1 MVTTS
6 DRACQFTTL
15 YWDLIGRHAARFVKN
30 PRMARQVRTTILWK
44 RIVAVYIAVQF
55 AEIFGVSMIYSYL
68 PMALEQAGVP
78 IGEIASLTG
87 LSIAGLFV
95 IGAPQVP
102 IWLAIA
108 ELRSRRLVIVRSGLI
123 ALAALIAFALAD
135 QVWQLVGATVALGF
149 WLGNTGVMLATI
161 REVAPERERAR
172 AISFFSAAAPMGF
185 AAGPLLAAWLI
196 GGLGLTLAAPIAVA
210 AALNGILI
218 VANIV
223 AIPDVRPAVP
233 QRGGVLDVAKRG
245 ITEVLRDPIAR
256 AGYLVLMLG
265 IAGERMLRPALPLRI
280 AEVSIGSA
288 VGGMSEPL
296 ATPGVASAVG
306 LLVGLTALAGA
317 VVAPAIAF
325 FTFRRFGIARSAGVG
340 FAAGAVAA
348 LSLAV
353 APTLPLLALA
363 ITVIAAVS
371 ALLQA
376 AVFTWL
382 AERVAPARRT
392 AALSLSL
399 FPLYAG
405 NVAGLAAASIAARV
419 GAPREGDLL
428 ALTSSFTASAL
439 LFAIGVVGAARLGR
453 RRATLRR

>member
-1 MVTTS
+1 VS
-6 DRACQFTTL
+6 RAREGHPA
-15 YWDLIGRHAARFVKN
+15 WR
-30 PRMARQVRTTILWK
+30 

-68 PMALEQAGVP
+68 PLALEGTGVP
-78 IGEIASLTG
+78 IADIASLTG
-87 LSIAGLFV
+87 IAIAGLFV

-123 ALAALIAFALAD
+123 ALAALIAFAVAD
-135 QVWQLVGATVALGF
+135 QAWQLVAATVALGF

-161 REVAPERERAR
+161 REVAPARERSR
-172 AISFFSAAAPMGF
+172 VISLFSAAAPMGF

-210 AALNGILI
+210 ALLNGVLIL
-218 VANIV
+218 ANVV
-223 AIPDVRPAVP
+223 AIPDVRPTVQ
-233 QRGGVLDVAKRG
+233 QRGSVLQVAKRG
-245 ITEVLRDPIAR
+245 IVEVLTDPIAR
-256 AGYLVLMLG
+256 AGYLVLMLA

-280 AEVSIGSA
+280 AEVSIGPDVA
-288 VGGMSEPL
+288 GMAEPL
-296 ATPGVASAVG
+296 ATPGVAGAVG
-306 LLVGLTALAGA
+306 LLIGLTALVGA
-317 VVAPAIAF
+317 VAAPAIAF
-325 FTFRRFGIARSAGVG
+325 YAFRRVGIARSAGAA

-348 LSLAV
+348 AALAV
-353 APTLPLLALA
+353 APTLPLLAA
-363 ITVIAAVS
+363 AVTVIAAVS

-382 AERVAPARRT
+382 AERVAPARRS

-405 NVAGLAAASIAARV
+405 NVAGLAAASAAARA
-419 GAPREGDLL
+419 GSPREGDLL
-428 ALTSSFTASAL
+428 ALTPIFAASAL
-439 LFAIGVVGAARLGR
+439 VLAAGVVSAALLHR
-453 RRATLRR
+453 RRATLRA

>member
-1 MVTTS
+1 MS
-6 DRACQFTTL
+6 R
-15 YWDLIGRHAARFVKN
+15 
-30 PRMARQVRTTILWK
+30 VREGHPAWR

-68 PMALEQAGVP
+68 PLALEGTGVP
-78 IGEIASLTG
+78 IGDIASLTG
-87 LSIAGLFV
+87 IAIAGLFV

-123 ALAALIAFALAD
+123 ALAALIAFAVAD
-135 QVWQLVGATVALGF
+135 QAWQLVAATVALGF

-161 REVAPERERAR
+161 REVAPASERAR
-172 AISFFSAAAPMGF
+172 VISLFSAAAPMGF

-210 AALNGILI
+210 ALLNGVLIL
-218 VANIV
+218 ANV
-223 AIPDVRPAVP
+223 VVIPDVRPTVQ
-233 QRGGVLDVAKRG
+233 QRGSVLQVAKRG
-245 ITEVLRDPIAR
+245 IVEVLTDPIAR
-256 AGYLVLMLG
+256 AGYLVLMLA

-280 AEVSIGSA
+280 AEVSIGPDVA
-288 VGGMSEPL
+288 GMAEPL
-296 ATPGVASAVG
+296 ATPGVAGAVG
-306 LLVGLTALAGA
+306 LLIGLTALAGA
-317 VVAPAIAF
+317 VAAPAIAF
-325 FTFRRFGIARSAGVG
+325 YAFRRIGIARSAGAA

-348 LSLAV
+348 VALAV
-353 APTLPLLALA
+353 APTLPLLAA
-363 ITVIAAVS
+363 AVTVIAAVS

-382 AERVAPARRT
+382 AERVAPARRS

-405 NVAGLAAASIAARV
+405 NVAGLAAASIAART
-419 GAPREGDLL
+419 GSPREGDLL
-428 ALTSSFTASAL
+428 ALTPIFAASAL
-439 LFAIGVVGAARLGR
+439 VLAAGVVSAALLHR
-453 RRATLRR
+453 RRATLRA

>member
-1 MVTTS
+1 MS
-6 DRACQFTTL
+6 RAREGHPA
-15 YWDLIGRHAARFVKN
+15 WR
-30 PRMARQVRTTILWK
+30 

-68 PMALEQAGVP
+68 PLALEGTGVP
-78 IGEIASLTG
+78 IGDIASLTG
-87 LSIAGLFV
+87 IAIAGLFV

-123 ALAALIAFALAD
+123 ALAALIAFAVAD
-135 QVWQLVGATVALGF
+135 QAWQLVAATVALGF

-161 REVAPERERAR
+161 REVAPASERAR
-172 AISFFSAAAPMGF
+172 VISLFSAAAPMGF

-210 AALNGILI
+210 ALLNGVLI
-218 VANIV
+218 VANII
-223 AIPDVRPAVP
+223 AIPDVRPTVQ
-233 QRGGVLDVAKRG
+233 QRGSVLQVAKRG
-245 ITEVLRDPIAR
+245 IVEVLTDPIAR
-256 AGYLVLMLG
+256 AGYLVLMLA

-280 AEVSIGSA
+280 AEVSIGPDVA
-288 VGGMSEPL
+288 GLAEPL
-296 ATPGVASAVG
+296 ATPGVAGAVG
-306 LLVGLTALAGA
+306 LLIGLTALAGA
-317 VVAPAIAF
+317 VAAPAIAF
-325 FTFRRFGIARSAGVG
+325 YAFRRIGIARSAGAA

-348 LSLAV
+348 VALAV
-353 APTLPLLALA
+353 APTLPLLAA
-363 ITVIAAVS
+363 AVTVIAAVS

-382 AERVAPARRT
+382 AERVAPARRS

-405 NVAGLAAASIAARV
+405 NVAGLAAASSAARI
-419 GAPREGDLL
+419 GSPREGDLL
-428 ALTSSFTASAL
+428 ALTPIFAASAL
-439 LFAIGVVGAARLGR
+439 VLAAGVVSAALLHR
-453 RRATLRR
+453 RRATLRA

>member
-1 MVTTS
+1 MS
-6 DRACQFTTL
+6 RAREGHPA
-15 YWDLIGRHAARFVKN
+15 WR
-30 PRMARQVRTTILWK
+30 

-68 PMALEQAGVP
+68 PLALEGTGVP
-78 IGEIASLTG
+78 IGDIASLTG
-87 LSIAGLFV
+87 IAIAGLFV

-123 ALAALIAFALAD
+123 ALAALIAFAVAD
-135 QVWQLVGATVALGF
+135 QSWQLVAATVALGF

-161 REVAPERERAR
+161 REVAPASERAR
-172 AISFFSAAAPMGF
+172 VISLFSAAAPMGF

-210 AALNGILI
+210 ALLNGVLI
-218 VANIV
+218 VANVV
-223 AIPDVRPAVP
+223 AIPDVRPEVP
-233 QRGGVLDVAKRG
+233 QRGSVLHVAKRG
-245 ITEVLRDPIAR
+245 IIEVLTDPIAR
-256 AGYLVLMLG
+256 AGYLVLMLA

-280 AEVSIGSA
+280 AEVSIGPDVA
-288 VGGMSEPL
+288 GMAEPL
-296 ATPGVASAVG
+296 ATPGVAGAVG
-306 LLVGLTALAGA
+306 LLIGLTALAGA
-317 VVAPAIAF
+317 VVAPVIAF
-325 FTFRRFGIARSAGVG
+325 YAFRRVGIARSAGVA

-348 LSLAV
+348 VALAV
-353 APTLPLLALA
+353 APTLPLLAA
-363 ITVIAAVS
+363 AVTVIAAVS

-382 AERVAPARRT
+382 AERVAPARRS

-405 NVAGLAAASIAARV
+405 NVAGLAAASIAART
-419 GAPREGDLL
+419 GSPREGDLL
-428 ALTSSFTASAL
+428 ALTPIFAASAL
-439 LFAIGVVGAARLGR
+439 VLAAGVVSAALLHR
-453 RRATLRR
+453 RRATLRA

>member
-1 MVTTS
+1 MS
-6 DRACQFTTL
+6 RAREGHPA
-15 YWDLIGRHAARFVKN
+15 WR
-30 PRMARQVRTTILWK
+30 

-68 PMALEQAGVP
+68 PLALEGTGVP
-78 IGEIASLTG
+78 IGDIASLTG
-87 LSIAGLFV
+87 IAIAGLFV

-123 ALAALIAFALAD
+123 ALAALVAFAVAD
-135 QVWQLVGATVALGF
+135 QAWQLVAATVALGF

-161 REVAPERERAR
+161 REVAPASERAR
-172 AISFFSAAAPMGF
+172 VISLFSAAAPMGF

-210 AALNGILI
+210 ALLNGVLI
-218 VANIV
+218 VANTI
-223 AIPDVRPAVP
+223 AIPDVRPTVQ
-233 QRGGVLDVAKRG
+233 QRGSVLQVAKRG
-245 ITEVLRDPIAR
+245 IVEVLTDPIAR
-256 AGYLVLMLG
+256 AGYLVLMLA

-280 AEVSIGSA
+280 AEVSIGPDVA
-288 VGGMSEPL
+288 GMAEPL
-296 ATPGVASAVG
+296 ATPGVAGAVG
-306 LLVGLTALAGA
+306 LLIGLTALVGA
-317 VVAPAIAF
+317 VAAPAIAF
-325 FTFRRFGIARSAGVG
+325 YAFRRVGIARSAGAA

-348 LSLAV
+348 AALAV
-353 APTLPLLALA
+353 APTLPLLAA
-363 ITVIAAVS
+363 AVTVIAAVS

-382 AERVAPARRT
+382 AERVAPARRS

-405 NVAGLAAASIAARV
+405 NVAGLAAASAAARA
-419 GAPREGDLL
+419 GSPREGDLL
-428 ALTSSFTASAL
+428 ALTPIFTASAL
-439 LFAIGVVGAARLGR
+439 LLAAGVVSAALLHR
-453 RRATLRR
+453 RRATLRA

>member
-1 MVTTS
+1 VGHP
-6 DRACQFTTL
+6 AWQ
-15 YWDLIGRHAARFVKN
+15 
-30 PRMARQVRTTILWK
+30 

-68 PMALEQAGVP
+68 PLALEGTGVP
-78 IGEIASLTG
+78 IGDIASLTG
-87 LSIAGLFV
+87 IAIAGLFV

-123 ALAALIAFALAD
+123 ALAALIAFAVAD
-135 QVWQLVGATVALGF
+135 QAWQLVAATVALGF

-161 REVAPERERAR
+161 REVAPASERAR
-172 AISFFSAAAPMGF
+172 VISLFSAAAPMGF

-210 AALNGILI
+210 ALLNGVLI
-218 VANIV
+218 MANVV
-223 AIPDVRPAVP
+223 AIPDVRPEVP
-233 QRGGVLDVAKRG
+233 QRGSVLHVAKRG
-245 ITEVLRDPIAR
+245 IIEVLTDPIAR
-256 AGYLVLMLG
+256 AGYLVLMLA

-280 AEVSIGSA
+280 AEVSIGPDVA
-288 VGGMSEPL
+288 GMAEPL
-296 ATPGVASAVG
+296 ATPGVAGAVG
-306 LLVGLTALAGA
+306 LLIGLTALAGA
-317 VVAPAIAF
+317 VVAPVIAF
-325 FTFRRFGIARSAGVG
+325 YAFRRVGIARSAGAA

-348 LSLAV
+348 VALAV
-353 APTLPLLALA
+353 APTLPLLAA
-363 ITVIAAVS
+363 AVTVIAAVS

-382 AERVAPARRT
+382 AERVAPARRS

-405 NVAGLAAASIAARV
+405 NVAGLAAASIAART
-419 GAPREGDLL
+419 GSPREGDLL
-428 ALTSSFTASAL
+428 ALTPIFAASAL
-439 LFAIGVVGAARLGR
+439 VLAAGVVSAALLHR
-453 RRATLRR
+453 RRATLRA

>member
-1 MVTTS
+1 VS
-6 DRACQFTTL
+6 RAREGHPA
-15 YWDLIGRHAARFVKN
+15 WR
-30 PRMARQVRTTILWK
+30 

-68 PMALEQAGVP
+68 PLALEGTGVP
-78 IGEIASLTG
+78 IGDIASLTG
-87 LSIAGLFV
+87 IAIAGLFV

-123 ALAALIAFALAD
+123 ALAALIAFAVAD
-135 QVWQLVGATVALGF
+135 QAWQLVAATVALGF

-161 REVAPERERAR
+161 REVAPASERAR
-172 AISFFSAAAPMGF
+172 VISLFSAAAPMGF

-210 AALNGILI
+210 ALLNGVLIL
-218 VANIV
+218 ANVV
-223 AIPDVRPAVP
+223 AIPDVRPTVQ
-233 QRGGVLDVAKRG
+233 QRGSVLQVAKRG
-245 ITEVLRDPIAR
+245 IVEVLTDPIAR
-256 AGYLVLMLG
+256 AGYLVLMLA

-280 AEVSIGSA
+280 AEVSIGPDVA
-288 VGGMSEPL
+288 GMAEPL
-296 ATPGVASAVG
+296 ATPGVAGAVG
-306 LLVGLTALAGA
+306 LLIGLTALAGA
-317 VVAPAIAF
+317 VAAPAIAF
-325 FTFRRFGIARSAGVG
+325 YAFRRVGIARSAGAA

-348 LSLAV
+348 AALAV
-353 APTLPLLALA
+353 APTLPLLAVA
-363 ITVIAAVS
+363 VTVIAAIS

-382 AERVAPARRT
+382 AERIAPARRS

-405 NVAGLAAASIAARV
+405 NVAGLAAASAAARA
-419 GAPREGDLL
+419 GSPREGDLL
-428 ALTSSFTASAL
+428 ALTPIFAASAL
-439 LFAIGVVGAARLGR
+439 VLAVGVVSAALLHR
-453 RRATLRR
+453 RRATLRA

>member
-1 MVTTS
+1 
-6 DRACQFTTL
+6 
-15 YWDLIGRHAARFVKN
+15 
-30 PRMARQVRTTILWK
+30 
-44 RIVAVYIAVQF
+44 
-55 AEIFGVSMIYSYL
+55 
-68 PMALEQAGVP
+68 
-78 IGEIASLTG
+78 
-87 LSIAGLFV
+87 V

-135 QVWQLVGATVALGF
+135 QAWQLVGATVALGF

-172 AISFFSAAAPMGF
+172 VISLFSAAAPMGF

-196 GGLGLTLAAPIAVA
+196 GGLGLTLTAPIAVA
-210 AALNGILI
+210 ALLNGLLI

-223 AIPDVRPAVP
+223 VIPDVRPAAQ
-233 QRGGVLDVAKRG
+233 QRGSVLQVARRG
-245 ITEVLRDPIAR
+245 ITDVLRDPVAR

-288 VGGMSEPL
+288 IAGIAEPL
-296 ATPGVASAVG
+296 SAPGVAGAVG
-306 LLVGLTALAGA
+306 LLTGLSALAGA
-317 VVAPAIAF
+317 IAAPLIA
-325 FTFRRFGIARSAGVG
+325 TFAFPRIGVPRSTALAFCVG
-340 FAAGAVAA
+340 AAAA
-348 LSLAV
+348 ASLAV
-353 APTLPLLALA
+353 APTLPLLVLS
-363 ITVIAAVS
+363 ITGIAAVS

-382 AERVAPARRT
+382 AERVTPSRRT

-405 NVAGLAAASIAARV
+405 NVAGLGLASVAALL
-419 GAPREGDLL
+419 GTPRDGDLL
-428 ALTSSFTASAL
+428 GLTPIFAVAAAL
-439 LFAIGVVGAARLGR
+439 LLAGVFGSRRLSR
-453 RRATLRR
+453 

>member
-1 MVTTS
+1 MS
-6 DRACQFTTL
+6 R
-15 YWDLIGRHAARFVKN
+15 
-30 PRMARQVRTTILWK
+30 VREGHPAWR

-68 PMALEQAGVP
+68 PLALEGTGVP
-78 IGEIASLTG
+78 IGDIASLTG
-87 LSIAGLFV
+87 IAIAGLFV

-123 ALAALIAFALAD
+123 ALAALVAFAVAD
-135 QVWQLVGATVALGF
+135 QAWQLVAATVALGF

-161 REVAPERERAR
+161 REVAPASERAR
-172 AISFFSAAAPMGF
+172 VISLFSAAAPMGF

-210 AALNGILI
+210 ALLNGVLI
-218 VANIV
+218 VANII
-223 AIPDVRPAVP
+223 AIPDVRPTVQ
-233 QRGGVLDVAKRG
+233 QRGSVLQVAKRG
-245 ITEVLRDPIAR
+245 IVEVLTDPIAR
-256 AGYLVLMLG
+256 AGYLVLMLA

-280 AEVSIGSA
+280 AEVSIGPDVA
-288 VGGMSEPL
+288 GMAEPL
-296 ATPGVASAVG
+296 ATPGVAGAVG
-306 LLVGLTALAGA
+306 LLIGLTALVGA
-317 VVAPAIAF
+317 VAAPAIALYA
-325 FTFRRFGIARSAGVG
+325 FRRVGIARSAGAA

-348 LSLAV
+348 AALAV
-353 APTLPLLALA
+353 APTLPLLAA
-363 ITVIAAVS
+363 AVTVIAAVS

-382 AERVAPARRT
+382 AERVAPARRS

-405 NVAGLAAASIAARV
+405 NVAGLAAASAAARA
-419 GAPREGDLL
+419 GSPREGDLL
-428 ALTSSFTASAL
+428 ALTPIFTASAL
-439 LFAIGVVGAARLGR
+439 LLAAGVVSAALLHR
-453 RRATLRR
+453 RRATLRA

>member
-1 MVTTS
+1 MS
-6 DRACQFTTL
+6 RAREGHPA
-15 YWDLIGRHAARFVKN
+15 WR
-30 PRMARQVRTTILWK
+30 

-68 PMALEQAGVP
+68 PLALEGTGVP
-78 IGEIASLTG
+78 IGDIASLTG
-87 LSIAGLFV
+87 IAIAGLFV

-123 ALAALIAFALAD
+123 ALAALIAFAVAD
-135 QVWQLVGATVALGF
+135 QAWQLVAATVALGF

-161 REVAPERERAR
+161 REVAPASERAR
-172 AISFFSAAAPMGF
+172 VISLFSAAAPMGF

-210 AALNGILI
+210 ALLNGVLIL
-218 VANIV
+218 ANV
-223 AIPDVRPAVP
+223 VVIPDVRPTVQ
-233 QRGGVLDVAKRG
+233 QRGSVLQVAKRG
-245 ITEVLRDPIAR
+245 IVEVLTDPIAR
-256 AGYLVLMLG
+256 AGYLVLMLA

-280 AEVSIGSA
+280 AEVSIGPDVA
-288 VGGMSEPL
+288 GLAEPL
-296 ATPGVASAVG
+296 ATPGVAGAVG
-306 LLVGLTALAGA
+306 LLIGLTALAGA
-317 VVAPAIAF
+317 VAAPAIAF
-325 FTFRRFGIARSAGVG
+325 YAFRRIGIARSAGAA

-348 LSLAV
+348 VALAV
-353 APTLPLLALA
+353 APTLPLLAA
-363 ITVIAAVS
+363 SVTVIAAVS

-382 AERVAPARRT
+382 AERVAPARRS

-405 NVAGLAAASIAARV
+405 NVAGLAAASAAARA
-419 GAPREGDLL
+419 GSPREGDLL
-428 ALTSSFTASAL
+428 ALTPIFAASAL
-439 LFAIGVVGAARLGR
+439 VLAAGVVSAALLHR
-453 RRATLRR
+453 RRATLRA

>member
-1 MVTTS
+1 VS
-6 DRACQFTTL
+6 RAREGHPA
-15 YWDLIGRHAARFVKN
+15 WR
-30 PRMARQVRTTILWK
+30 

-68 PMALEQAGVP
+68 PLALEGTGVP
-78 IGEIASLTG
+78 IGDIASLTG
-87 LSIAGLFV
+87 IAIAGLFV

-123 ALAALIAFALAD
+123 ALAALIAFAVAD
-135 QVWQLVGATVALGF
+135 QAWQLVAATVALGF

-161 REVAPERERAR
+161 REVAPASERAR
-172 AISFFSAAAPMGF
+172 VISLFSAAAPMGF

-210 AALNGILI
+210 ALLNGVLIL
-218 VANIV
+218 ANVV
-223 AIPDVRPAVP
+223 AIPDVRPTVQ
-233 QRGGVLDVAKRG
+233 QRGSVLQVAKRG
-245 ITEVLRDPIAR
+245 IVEVLTDPIAR
-256 AGYLVLMLG
+256 AGYLVLMLA

-280 AEVSIGSA
+280 AEVSIGPDVA
-288 VGGMSEPL
+288 GMAEPL
-296 ATPGVASAVG
+296 ATPGVAGAVG
-306 LLVGLTALAGA
+306 LLIGLTALVGA
-317 VVAPAIAF
+317 VASPVIAF
-325 FTFRRFGIARSAGVG
+325 YAFRRVGIARSAGAA

-348 LSLAV
+348 ASLAV
-353 APTLPLLALA
+353 APTLPLLAA
-363 ITVIAAVS
+363 AVTVIAAVS

-382 AERVAPARRT
+382 AERVAPARRS

-405 NVAGLAAASIAARV
+405 NVAGLAAASAAARA
-419 GAPREGDLL
+419 GSPREGDLL
-428 ALTSSFTASAL
+428 ALTPIFTASAL
-439 LFAIGVVGAARLGR
+439 LLAAGVVSAALLHR
-453 RRATLRR
+453 RRATLRA

>member
-1 MVTTS
+1 MS
-6 DRACQFTTL
+6 RAREGHPA
-15 YWDLIGRHAARFVKN
+15 WR
-30 PRMARQVRTTILWK
+30 

-68 PMALEQAGVP
+68 PLALEGTGVP
-78 IGEIASLTG
+78 IGDIASLTG
-87 LSIAGLFV
+87 IAIAGLFV

-123 ALAALIAFALAD
+123 ALAALIAFAVAD
-135 QVWQLVGATVALGF
+135 QAWQLVAATVALGF

-161 REVAPERERAR
+161 REVAPASERAR
-172 AISFFSAAAPMGF
+172 VISLFSAAAPMGF

-210 AALNGILI
+210 ALLNGILI
-218 VANIV
+218 LANV
-223 AIPDVRPAVP
+223 VVIPDVRPTVQ
-233 QRGGVLDVAKRG
+233 QRGSVLQVAKRG
-245 ITEVLRDPIAR
+245 IVEVLTDPIAR
-256 AGYLVLMLG
+256 AGYLVLMLA

-280 AEVSIGSA
+280 AEVSIGPDVA
-288 VGGMSEPL
+288 GLAEPL
-296 ATPGVASAVG
+296 ATPGVAGAVG
-306 LLVGLTALAGA
+306 LLIGLTALAGA
-317 VVAPAIAF
+317 VAAPAIAF
-325 FTFRRFGIARSAGVG
+325 YAFRRVGIARSAGAA

-348 LSLAV
+348 AALAV
-353 APTLPLLALA
+353 APTLPLLAA
-363 ITVIAAVS
+363 AVTVIAAVS

-382 AERVAPARRT
+382 AERVAPARRS

-405 NVAGLAAASIAARV
+405 NVAGLAAASIAART
-419 GAPREGDLL
+419 GSPREGDLL
-428 ALTSSFTASAL
+428 ALTPIFAASAL
-439 LFAIGVVGAARLGR
+439 VLAAGVVSAALLHR
-453 RRATLRR
+453 RRATLRA

>member
-1 MVTTS
+1 MS
-6 DRACQFTTL
+6 RAREGHPA
-15 YWDLIGRHAARFVKN
+15 WR
-30 PRMARQVRTTILWK
+30 

-68 PMALEQAGVP
+68 PLALEGTGVP
-78 IGEIASLTG
+78 IGDIASLTG
-87 LSIAGLFV
+87 IAIAGLFV

-123 ALAALIAFALAD
+123 ALAALIAFAVAD
-135 QVWQLVGATVALGF
+135 QAWQLVAATVALGF

-161 REVAPERERAR
+161 REVAPARERAR
-172 AISFFSAAAPMGF
+172 VISLFSAAAPMGF

-210 AALNGILI
+210 ALLNGVLI
-218 VANIV
+218 VANVV
-223 AIPDVRPAVP
+223 AIPDVRPEVP
-233 QRGGVLDVAKRG
+233 QRGSVLQVAKRG
-245 ITEVLRDPIAR
+245 IVEVLTDPIAR
-256 AGYLVLMLG
+256 AGYLVLMLA

-280 AEVSIGSA
+280 AEVSIGPDVA
-288 VGGMSEPL
+288 GMAEPL
-296 ATPGVASAVG
+296 ATPGVAGAVG
-306 LLVGLTALAGA
+306 LLIGLTALVGA
-317 VVAPAIAF
+317 VAAPAIAF
-325 FTFRRFGIARSAGVG
+325 YAFRRVGIARSAGAA

-348 LSLAV
+348 AALAV
-353 APTLPLLALA
+353 APTLPLLAA
-363 ITVIAAVS
+363 AVTVIAAVS

-382 AERVAPARRT
+382 AERVAPARRS

-405 NVAGLAAASIAARV
+405 NVAGLAAASAAARA
-419 GAPREGDLL
+419 GSPREGDLL
-428 ALTSSFTASAL
+428 ALTPIFAASAL
-439 LFAIGVVGAARLGR
+439 VLAAGVVSAALLHR
-453 RRATLRR
+453 RRATLRA

>member
-1 MVTTS
+1 VS
-6 DRACQFTTL
+6 RAREGHPA
-15 YWDLIGRHAARFVKN
+15 WR
-30 PRMARQVRTTILWK
+30 

-68 PMALEQAGVP
+68 PLALEGTGVP
-78 IGEIASLTG
+78 IGDIASLTG
-87 LSIAGLFV
+87 IAIAGLFV

-123 ALAALIAFALAD
+123 ALAALIAFAVAD
-135 QVWQLVGATVALGF
+135 QAWQLVAATVALGF

-161 REVAPERERAR
+161 REVAPASERAR
-172 AISFFSAAAPMGF
+172 VISLFSAAAPMGF

-210 AALNGILI
+210 ALLNGVLIL
-218 VANIV
+218 ANVV
-223 AIPDVRPAVP
+223 AIPDVRPTVQ
-233 QRGGVLDVAKRG
+233 QRGSVLQVAKRG
-245 ITEVLRDPIAR
+245 IVEVLTDPIAR
-256 AGYLVLMLG
+256 AGYLVLMLA

-280 AEVSIGSA
+280 AEVSIGPDVA
-288 VGGMSEPL
+288 GLAEPL
-296 ATPGVASAVG
+296 ATPGVAGAVG
-306 LLVGLTALAGA
+306 LLIGLTALAGA
-317 VVAPAIAF
+317 VAAPAIAF
-325 FTFRRFGIARSAGVG
+325 YAFRRVGIARSAGAA

-348 LSLAV
+348 AALAV
-353 APTLPLLALA
+353 APTLPLLAA
-363 ITVIAAVS
+363 AVTVIAAVS

-382 AERVAPARRT
+382 AERVAPARRS

-405 NVAGLAAASIAARV
+405 NVAGLAAASAAARA
-419 GAPREGDLL
+419 GSPREGDLL
-428 ALTSSFTASAL
+428 ALTPIFAASAL
-439 LFAIGVVGAARLGR
+439 VLAVGVVSAALLHR
-453 RRATLRR
+453 RRATLRA

>member
-1 MVTTS
+1 MS
-6 DRACQFTTL
+6 RAREGHPA
-15 YWDLIGRHAARFVKN
+15 WR
-30 PRMARQVRTTILWK
+30 

-68 PMALEQAGVP
+68 PLALEGTGVP
-78 IGEIASLTG
+78 IGDIASLTG
-87 LSIAGLFV
+87 IAIAGLFV

-123 ALAALIAFALAD
+123 ALAALIAFAVAD
-135 QVWQLVGATVALGF
+135 QAWQLVAATVALGF

-161 REVAPERERAR
+161 REVAPARERPR
-172 AISFFSAAAPMGF
+172 VISLFSAAAPMGF

-210 AALNGILI
+210 ALLNGVLI
-218 VANIV
+218 VANVV
-223 AIPDVRPAVP
+223 AIPDVRPEVP
-233 QRGGVLDVAKRG
+233 QRGSVLQVAKRG
-245 ITEVLRDPIAR
+245 IVEVFTDPIAR
-256 AGYLVLMLG
+256 AGYLVLMLA

-280 AEVSIGSA
+280 AEVSIGPDVA
-288 VGGMSEPL
+288 GMAEPL
-296 ATPGVASAVG
+296 ATPGVAGAVG
-306 LLVGLTALAGA
+306 LLIGLTALAGA
-317 VVAPAIAF
+317 VAAPAIAF
-325 FTFRRFGIARSAGVG
+325 YAFRRVGIARSAGAA

-348 LSLAV
+348 VALAV
-353 APTLPLLALA
+353 APTLPLLAVA
-363 ITVIAAVS
+363 VTVIAAIS

-382 AERVAPARRT
+382 AERVAPARRS

-405 NVAGLAAASIAARV
+405 NVAGLAAASAAARA
-419 GAPREGDLL
+419 GSPREGDLL
-428 ALTSSFTASAL
+428 ALTPIFAASAL
-439 LFAIGVVGAARLGR
+439 VLAVGVVSAALLHR
-453 RRATLRR
+453 RRATLRA

>member
-1 MVTTS
+1 MS
-6 DRACQFTTL
+6 R
-15 YWDLIGRHAARFVKN
+15 
-30 PRMARQVRTTILWK
+30 VREGHPAWR

-68 PMALEQAGVP
+68 PLALEGTGVP
-78 IGEIASLTG
+78 IGDIASLTG
-87 LSIAGLFV
+87 IAIAGLFV

-123 ALAALIAFALAD
+123 ALAALVAFAVAD
-135 QVWQLVGATVALGF
+135 QAWQLVAATVALGF

-161 REVAPERERAR
+161 REVAPASERAR
-172 AISFFSAAAPMGF
+172 VISLFSAAAPMGF

-210 AALNGILI
+210 ALLNGVLI
-218 VANIV
+218 VANII
-223 AIPDVRPAVP
+223 AIPDVRPTVQ
-233 QRGGVLDVAKRG
+233 QRGSVLQVAKRG
-245 ITEVLRDPIAR
+245 IVEVLTDPIAR
-256 AGYLVLMLG
+256 AGYLVLMLA

-280 AEVSIGSA
+280 AEVSIGPDVA
-288 VGGMSEPL
+288 GLAEPL
-296 ATPGVASAVG
+296 ATPGVAGAVG
-306 LLVGLTALAGA
+306 LLIGLTALAGA
-317 VVAPAIAF
+317 VAAPAIAF
-325 FTFRRFGIARSAGVG
+325 YAFRRIGIARSAGAA

-348 LSLAV
+348 VALAV
-353 APTLPLLALA
+353 APTLPLLAA
-363 ITVIAAVS
+363 AVTVIAAVS

-382 AERVAPARRT
+382 AERVAPARRS

-405 NVAGLAAASIAARV
+405 NVAGLAAASAAARA
-419 GAPREGDLL
+419 GSPREGDLL
-428 ALTSSFTASAL
+428 ALTPIFTASAL
-439 LFAIGVVGAARLGR
+439 LLAAGVVSAALLHR
-453 RRATLRR
+453 RRATLRA

>member
-1 MVTTS
+1 MS
-6 DRACQFTTL
+6 RAREGHPA
-15 YWDLIGRHAARFVKN
+15 WR
-30 PRMARQVRTTILWK
+30 

-68 PMALEQAGVP
+68 PLALEGTGVP
-78 IGEIASLTG
+78 ISDIASLTG
-87 LSIAGLFV
+87 IAIAGLFV

-123 ALAALIAFALAD
+123 ALAALIAFAVAD
-135 QVWQLVGATVALGF
+135 QAWQLVAATVALGF

-161 REVAPERERAR
+161 REVAPASERAR
-172 AISFFSAAAPMGF
+172 VISLFSAAAPMGF

-210 AALNGILI
+210 ALLNGVLI
-218 VANIV
+218 VANVI
-223 AIPDVRPAVP
+223 AIPDVRPTVQ
-233 QRGGVLDVAKRG
+233 QRGSVLQVAKRG
-245 ITEVLRDPIAR
+245 IVEVLTDPIAR
-256 AGYLVLMLG
+256 AGYLVLMLA

-280 AEVSIGSA
+280 AEVSIGPDVA
-288 VGGMSEPL
+288 GLAEPL
-296 ATPGVASAVG
+296 ATPGVAGAVG
-306 LLVGLTALAGA
+306 LLIGLTALAGA
-317 VVAPAIAF
+317 VAAPAIAF
-325 FTFRRFGIARSAGVG
+325 YAFRRIGIARSAGAA

-348 LSLAV
+348 VALAV
-353 APTLPLLALA
+353 APTLPLLAA
-363 ITVIAAVS
+363 AVTVIAAVS

-382 AERVAPARRT
+382 AERVAPARRS

-405 NVAGLAAASIAARV
+405 NVAGLAAASIAART
-419 GAPREGDLL
+419 GSPREGDLL
-428 ALTSSFTASAL
+428 ALTPIFAASAL
-439 LFAIGVVGAARLGR
+439 VLAAGVVSAALLHR
-453 RRATLRR
+453 RRATLRA

>member
-1 MVTTS
+1 MS
-6 DRACQFTTL
+6 R
-15 YWDLIGRHAARFVKN
+15 
-30 PRMARQVRTTILWK
+30 VREGHPAWR

-68 PMALEQAGVP
+68 PLALEGTGVP
-78 IGEIASLTG
+78 IGDIASLTG
-87 LSIAGLFV
+87 IAIAGLFV

-123 ALAALIAFALAD
+123 ALAALIAFAVAD
-135 QVWQLVGATVALGF
+135 QAWQLVAATVALGF

-161 REVAPERERAR
+161 REVAPASERAR
-172 AISFFSAAAPMGF
+172 VISLFSAAAPMGF

-210 AALNGILI
+210 ALLNGVLI
-218 VANIV
+218 VANIIV
-223 AIPDVRPAVP
+223 IPDVRPTVQ
-233 QRGGVLDVAKRG
+233 QRGSVLQVAKRG
-245 ITEVLRDPIAR
+245 IVEVLTDPIAR
-256 AGYLVLMLG
+256 AGYLVLMLA

-280 AEVSIGSA
+280 AEVSIGPDVA
-288 VGGMSEPL
+288 GLAEPL
-296 ATPGVASAVG
+296 ATPGVAGAVG
-306 LLVGLTALAGA
+306 LLIGLTALAGA
-317 VVAPAIAF
+317 VAAPAIAF
-325 FTFRRFGIARSAGVG
+325 YAFRRIGIARSAGAA

-348 LSLAV
+348 VALAV
-353 APTLPLLALA
+353 APTLPLLAA
-363 ITVIAAVS
+363 AVTVIAAVS

-382 AERVAPARRT
+382 AERVAPARRS

-405 NVAGLAAASIAARV
+405 NVAGLAAASSAARI
-419 GAPREGDLL
+419 GSPREGDLL
-428 ALTSSFTASAL
+428 ALTPIFAASAL
-439 LFAIGVVGAARLGR
+439 VLAAGVVSAALLHR
-453 RRATLRR
+453 RRATLRA

>member
-1 MVTTS
+1 VS
-6 DRACQFTTL
+6 RAREGHPA
-15 YWDLIGRHAARFVKN
+15 WR
-30 PRMARQVRTTILWK
+30 

-68 PMALEQAGVP
+68 PLALEGTGVP
-78 IGEIASLTG
+78 IGDIASLTG
-87 LSIAGLFV
+87 IAIAGLFV

-123 ALAALIAFALAD
+123 ALAALIAFAVAD
-135 QVWQLVGATVALGF
+135 QAWQLVAATVALGF

-161 REVAPERERAR
+161 REVAPASERAR
-172 AISFFSAAAPMGF
+172 VISLFSAAAPMGF

-210 AALNGILI
+210 ALLNGVLIL
-218 VANIV
+218 ANV
-223 AIPDVRPAVP
+223 VVIPDVRPTVQ
-233 QRGGVLDVAKRG
+233 QRGSVLQVAKRG
-245 ITEVLRDPIAR
+245 IVEVLTDPIAR
-256 AGYLVLMLG
+256 AGYLVLMLA

-280 AEVSIGSA
+280 AEVSIGPDVA
-288 VGGMSEPL
+288 GLAEPL
-296 ATPGVASAVG
+296 ATPGVAGAVG
-306 LLVGLTALAGA
+306 LLIGLTALAGA
-317 VVAPAIAF
+317 VAAPAIAF
-325 FTFRRFGIARSAGVG
+325 YAFRRIGIARSAGAA

-348 LSLAV
+348 AALAV
-353 APTLPLLALA
+353 APTLPLLAA
-363 ITVIAAVS
+363 AVTVIAAVS

-382 AERVAPARRT
+382 AERVAPARRS

-405 NVAGLAAASIAARV
+405 NVAGLAAASSAARI
-419 GAPREGDLL
+419 GSPREGDLL
-428 ALTSSFTASAL
+428 ALTPIFAASAL
-439 LFAIGVVGAARLGR
+439 VLAAGVVSAALLHR
-453 RRATLRR
+453 RRATLRA

>member
-1 MVTTS
+1 MGHP
-6 DRACQFTTL
+6 AWQ
-15 YWDLIGRHAARFVKN
+15 
-30 PRMARQVRTTILWK
+30 

-68 PMALEQAGVP
+68 PLALEGTGVP
-78 IGEIASLTG
+78 IGDIASLTG
-87 LSIAGLFV
+87 IAIAGLFV

-123 ALAALIAFALAD
+123 ALAALIAFAVAD
-135 QVWQLVGATVALGF
+135 QAWQLVAATVVLGF

-161 REVAPERERAR
+161 REVAPASERAR
-172 AISFFSAAAPMGF
+172 VISLFSAAAPMGF

-210 AALNGILI
+210 ALLNGVLI
-218 VANIV
+218 VANVV
-223 AIPDVRPAVP
+223 AIPDVRPEVP
-233 QRGGVLDVAKRG
+233 QRGSVLHVAKRG
-245 ITEVLRDPIAR
+245 IIEVLTDPIAR
-256 AGYLVLMLG
+256 AGYLVLMLA

-280 AEVSIGSA
+280 AEVSIGPDVA
-288 VGGMSEPL
+288 GMAEPL
-296 ATPGVASAVG
+296 ATPGVAGAVG
-306 LLVGLTALAGA
+306 LLIGLTALAGA
-317 VVAPAIAF
+317 VVAPVIAF
-325 FTFRRFGIARSAGVG
+325 YAFRRVGIARSAGAA

-348 LSLAV
+348 VALAV
-353 APTLPLLALA
+353 APTLPLLAA
-363 ITVIAAVS
+363 AVTVIAAVS

-382 AERVAPARRT
+382 AERVAPARRS

-405 NVAGLAAASIAARV
+405 NVAGLAAASIAART
-419 GAPREGDLL
+419 GSPREGDLL
-428 ALTSSFTASAL
+428 ALTPIFAASAL
-439 LFAIGVVGAARLGR
+439 VLAAGVVSAALLHR
-453 RRATLRR
+453 RRATLRA

>member
-1 MVTTS
+1 MS
-6 DRACQFTTL
+6 RAREGHPA
-15 YWDLIGRHAARFVKN
+15 WR
-30 PRMARQVRTTILWK
+30 

-68 PMALEQAGVP
+68 PLALEGTGVP
-78 IGEIASLTG
+78 IGDIASLTG
-87 LSIAGLFV
+87 IAIAGLFV

-123 ALAALIAFALAD
+123 ALAALIAFAVAD
-135 QVWQLVGATVALGF
+135 QAWQLVAATVALGF

-161 REVAPERERAR
+161 REVAPASERAR
-172 AISFFSAAAPMGF
+172 VISLFSAAAPMGF

-210 AALNGILI
+210 ALLNGVLIL
-218 VANIV
+218 ANV
-223 AIPDVRPAVP
+223 VVIPDVRPTVQ
-233 QRGGVLDVAKRG
+233 QRGSVLQVAKRG
-245 ITEVLRDPIAR
+245 IVEVLTDPIAR
-256 AGYLVLMLG
+256 AGYLVLMLA

-280 AEVSIGSA
+280 AEVSIGPDVA
-288 VGGMSEPL
+288 GLAEPL
-296 ATPGVASAVG
+296 ATPGVAGAVG
-306 LLVGLTALAGA
+306 LLIGLTALAGA
-317 VVAPAIAF
+317 VAAPAIAF
-325 FTFRRFGIARSAGVG
+325 YAFRRIGIARSAGAA

-348 LSLAV
+348 AALAV
-353 APTLPLLALA
+353 APTLPLLAA
-363 ITVIAAVS
+363 AVTVIAAVS

-382 AERVAPARRT
+382 AERVAPARRS

-405 NVAGLAAASIAARV
+405 NVAGLAAASSAARI
-419 GAPREGDLL
+419 GSPREGDLL
-428 ALTSSFTASAL
+428 ALTPIFAASAL
-439 LFAIGVVGAARLGR
+439 VLAAGVVSAALLHR
-453 RRATLRR
+453 RRATLRA

>member
-1 MVTTS
+1 LS
-6 DRACQFTTL
+6 RERLGHPA
-15 YWDLIGRHAARFVKN
+15 WR
-30 PRMARQVRTTILWK
+30 

-68 PMALEQAGVP
+68 PMALERAGVP

-135 QVWQLVGATVALGF
+135 QAWQLVGATVALGF

-172 AISFFSAAAPMGF
+172 VISLFSAAAPMGF

-210 AALNGILI
+210 ALLNGLLI

-223 AIPDVRPAVP
+223 AIPDVRPTAP
-233 QRGGVLDVAKRG
+233 QRGSVLQVARRG
-245 ITEVLRDPIAR
+245 ITDVLRDPVAR

-280 AEVSIGSA
+280 AEVSIGPA
-288 VGGMSEPL
+288 VGGMPEPL
-296 ATPGVASAVG
+296 AAPGVAGAVG
-306 LLVGLTALAGA
+306 LLIGFSALIGALIAPLFAALAFA
-317 VVAPAIAF
+317 V
-325 FTFRRFGIARSAGVG
+325 
-340 FAAGAVAA
+340 GAVAA
-348 LSLAV
+348 ASLAV
-353 APTLPLLALA
+353 APTLPLLAVS
-363 ITVIAAVS
+363 ITAIAAVS

-382 AERVAPARRT
+382 AERVTPLRRS

-405 NVAGLAAASIAARV
+405 NVAGLAAASFAALA
-419 GAPREGDLL
+419 GAPREGHLL
-428 ALTSSFTASAL
+428 ALTPIFASAAL
-439 LFAIGVVGAARLGR
+439 MLAVGVGAATLLDR

>member
-1 MVTTS
+1 MS
-6 DRACQFTTL
+6 RAREGHPA
-15 YWDLIGRHAARFVKN
+15 WR
-30 PRMARQVRTTILWK
+30 

-68 PMALEQAGVP
+68 PLALEGTGVP
-78 IGEIASLTG
+78 IADIASLTG
-87 LSIAGLFV
+87 IAIAGLFV

-123 ALAALIAFALAD
+123 ALAALIAFAVAD
-135 QVWQLVGATVALGF
+135 QAWQLVAATVALGF

-161 REVAPERERAR
+161 REVAPARERSR
-172 AISFFSAAAPMGF
+172 VISLFSAAAPMGF

-210 AALNGILI
+210 ALLNGVLI
-218 VANIV
+218 VANVV
-223 AIPDVRPAVP
+223 AIPDVRPEVP
-233 QRGGVLDVAKRG
+233 QRGTVLQVARRG
-245 ITEVLRDPIAR
+245 IVEVLTDPIAR
-256 AGYLVLMLG
+256 AGYLVLMLA

-280 AEVSIGSA
+280 AEVSIGPDVA
-288 VGGMSEPL
+288 GMAEPL
-296 ATPGVASAVG
+296 ATPGVAGAVG
-306 LLVGLTALAGA
+306 LLIGLTALVGA
-317 VVAPAIAF
+317 VAAPAIAF
-325 FTFRRFGIARSAGVG
+325 YAFRRVGIARSAGAA

-348 LSLAV
+348 AALAV
-353 APTLPLLALA
+353 APTLPLLAA
-363 ITVIAAVS
+363 AVTVIAAVS

-382 AERVAPARRT
+382 AERVAPARRS

-405 NVAGLAAASIAARV
+405 NVAGLAAASAAARA
-419 GAPREGDLL
+419 GSPREGDLL
-428 ALTSSFTASAL
+428 ALTPIFAASAL
-439 LFAIGVVGAARLGR
+439 VLAAGVVSAALLHR
-453 RRATLRR
+453 RRATLRA

>member
-1 MVTTS
+1 VGHP
-6 DRACQFTTL
+6 AWQ
-15 YWDLIGRHAARFVKN
+15 
-30 PRMARQVRTTILWK
+30 

-68 PMALEQAGVP
+68 PLALEGTGVP
-78 IGEIASLTG
+78 IGDIASLTG
-87 LSIAGLFV
+87 IAIAGLFV

-123 ALAALIAFALAD
+123 ALAALIAFAVAD
-135 QVWQLVGATVALGF
+135 QAWQLVAATVVLGF

-161 REVAPERERAR
+161 REVAPASERAR
-172 AISFFSAAAPMGF
+172 VISLFSAAAPMGF

-210 AALNGILI
+210 ALLNGVLI
-218 VANIV
+218 VANVV
-223 AIPDVRPAVP
+223 AIPDVRPEVP
-233 QRGGVLDVAKRG
+233 QRGSVLHVAKRG
-245 ITEVLRDPIAR
+245 IIEVLTDPIAR
-256 AGYLVLMLG
+256 AGYLVLMLA

-280 AEVSIGSA
+280 AEVSIGPDVA
-288 VGGMSEPL
+288 GMAEPL
-296 ATPGVASAVG
+296 ATPGVAGAVG
-306 LLVGLTALAGA
+306 LLIGLTALAGA
-317 VVAPAIAF
+317 VVAPVIAF
-325 FTFRRFGIARSAGVG
+325 YAFRRVGIARSAGAA

-348 LSLAV
+348 VALAV
-353 APTLPLLALA
+353 APTLPLLAA
-363 ITVIAAVS
+363 AVTVIAAVS

-382 AERVAPARRT
+382 AERVAPARRS

-405 NVAGLAAASIAARV
+405 NVAGLAAASIAART
-419 GAPREGDLL
+419 GSPREGDLL
-428 ALTSSFTASAL
+428 ALTPIFAASAL
-439 LFAIGVVGAARLGR
+439 VLAAGVVSAALLHR
-453 RRATLRR
+453 RRATLRA

>member
-1 MVTTS
+1 MS
-6 DRACQFTTL
+6 RAREGHPA
-15 YWDLIGRHAARFVKN
+15 WR
-30 PRMARQVRTTILWK
+30 

-68 PMALEQAGVP
+68 PLALEGTGVP
-78 IGEIASLTG
+78 IGDIASLTG
-87 LSIAGLFV
+87 IAIAGLFV

-123 ALAALIAFALAD
+123 ALVALIAFAVAD
-135 QVWQLVGATVALGF
+135 QAWQLVAATVALGF

-161 REVAPERERAR
+161 REVAPASERAR
-172 AISFFSAAAPMGF
+172 AISLFSAAAPMGF

-210 AALNGILI
+210 ALLNGVLI
-218 VANIV
+218 VANVV
-223 AIPDVRPAVP
+223 AIPDVRPEVP
-233 QRGGVLDVAKRG
+233 QRGSVLQVAKRG
-245 ITEVLRDPIAR
+245 IVEVLTDPIAR
-256 AGYLVLMLG
+256 AGYLVLMLA

-280 AEVSIGSA
+280 AEVSIGPDVA
-288 VGGMSEPL
+288 GMAEPL
-296 ATPGVASAVG
+296 ATPGVAGAVG
-306 LLVGLTALAGA
+306 LLIGLTALVGA
-317 VVAPAIAF
+317 VAAPAIAF
-325 FTFRRFGIARSAGVG
+325 YAFRRVGIARSAGVA

-348 LSLAV
+348 AALAV
-353 APTLPLLALA
+353 APTLPLLSVAV
-363 ITVIAAVS
+363 TVIAAVS

-382 AERVAPARRT
+382 AERVAPARRS

-405 NVAGLAAASIAARV
+405 NVAGLAAASAAARA
-419 GAPREGDLL
+419 GSPREGDLL
-428 ALTSSFTASAL
+428 ALTPIFTVSAL
-439 LFAIGVVGAARLGR
+439 LLAAGVVSAALLHR
-453 RRATLRR
+453 RRATLRA

>member
-1 MVTTS
+1 VS
-6 DRACQFTTL
+6 RAREGHPA
-15 YWDLIGRHAARFVKN
+15 WR
-30 PRMARQVRTTILWK
+30 

-68 PMALEQAGVP
+68 PLALEGTGVP
-78 IGEIASLTG
+78 IGDIASLTG
-87 LSIAGLFV
+87 IAIAGLFV

-123 ALAALIAFALAD
+123 ALAALIAFAVAD
-135 QVWQLVGATVALGF
+135 QAWQLVAATVALGF

-161 REVAPERERAR
+161 REVAPASERAR
-172 AISFFSAAAPMGF
+172 VISLFSAAAPMGF

-210 AALNGILI
+210 ALLNGVLI
-218 VANIV
+218 VANVV
-223 AIPDVRPAVP
+223 AIPDVRPEVP
-233 QRGGVLDVAKRG
+233 QRGSVLQVAKRG
-245 ITEVLRDPIAR
+245 IVEVLTDPIAR
-256 AGYLVLMLG
+256 AGYLVLMLA

-280 AEVSIGSA
+280 AEVSIGPDVA
-288 VGGMSEPL
+288 GMAEPL
-296 ATPGVASAVG
+296 ATPGVAGAVG
-306 LLVGLTALAGA
+306 LLIGLTALVGA
-317 VVAPAIAF
+317 VTAPAIAF
-325 FTFRRFGIARSAGVG
+325 YAFRRIGIARSAGAA

-348 LSLAV
+348 VALAV
-353 APTLPLLALA
+353 APTLPLLAA
-363 ITVIAAVS
+363 AVTVIAAVS

-382 AERVAPARRT
+382 AERVAPARRS

-405 NVAGLAAASIAARV
+405 NVAGLAAASAAARA
-419 GAPREGDLL
+419 GSPREGDLL
-428 ALTSSFTASAL
+428 ALTPIFAASAL
-439 LFAIGVVGAARLGR
+439 VLAVGVVSAALLHR
-453 RRATLRR
+453 RRATLRA

>member
-1 MVTTS
+1 MS
-6 DRACQFTTL
+6 RAREGHPA
-15 YWDLIGRHAARFVKN
+15 WR
-30 PRMARQVRTTILWK
+30 

-68 PMALEQAGVP
+68 PLALEGTGVP
-78 IGEIASLTG
+78 IGDIASLTG
-87 LSIAGLFV
+87 IAIAGLFV

-123 ALAALIAFALAD
+123 ALVALIAFAVAD
-135 QVWQLVGATVALGF
+135 QAWQLVAATVALGF

-161 REVAPERERAR
+161 REVAPASERAR
-172 AISFFSAAAPMGF
+172 AISLFSAAAPMGF

-210 AALNGILI
+210 ALLNGVLI
-218 VANIV
+218 VANVV
-223 AIPDVRPAVP
+223 AIPDVRPEVP
-233 QRGGVLDVAKRG
+233 QRGSVLQVAKRG
-245 ITEVLRDPIAR
+245 IVEVLTDPIAR
-256 AGYLVLMLG
+256 AGYLVLMLA

-280 AEVSIGSA
+280 AEVSIGPDVA
-288 VGGMSEPL
+288 GMAEPL
-296 ATPGVASAVG
+296 ATPGVSGAVG
-306 LLVGLTALAGA
+306 LLIGLTALVGA
-317 VVAPAIAF
+317 VAAPAIAF
-325 FTFRRFGIARSAGVG
+325 YAFRRVGIARSAGVA

-348 LSLAV
+348 AALAV
-353 APTLPLLALA
+353 APTLPLLAVA
-363 ITVIAAVS
+363 VTVIAAVS

-382 AERVAPARRT
+382 AERVAPARRS

-405 NVAGLAAASIAARV
+405 NVAGLAAASAAARA
-419 GAPREGDLL
+419 GSPREGDLL
-428 ALTSSFTASAL
+428 ALTPIFTASAL
-439 LFAIGVVGAARLGR
+439 LLAAGVVSAALLHR
-453 RRATLRR
+453 RRATLRA

>member
-1 MVTTS
+1 MGHP
-6 DRACQFTTL
+6 AWQ
-15 YWDLIGRHAARFVKN
+15 
-30 PRMARQVRTTILWK
+30 

-68 PMALEQAGVP
+68 PLALEGTGVP
-78 IGEIASLTG
+78 IGDIASLTG
-87 LSIAGLFV
+87 IAIAGLFV

-123 ALAALIAFALAD
+123 ALAALIAFAVAD
-135 QVWQLVGATVALGF
+135 QAWQLVAATVVLGF

-161 REVAPERERAR
+161 REVAPASERAR
-172 AISFFSAAAPMGF
+172 VISLFSAAAPMGF

-210 AALNGILI
+210 ALLNGVLI
-218 VANIV
+218 MANVV
-223 AIPDVRPAVP
+223 AIPDVRPEVP
-233 QRGGVLDVAKRG
+233 QRGSVLHVAKRG
-245 ITEVLRDPIAR
+245 IIEVLKDPIAR
-256 AGYLVLMLG
+256 AGYLVLMLA

-280 AEVSIGSA
+280 AEVSIGPDVA
-288 VGGMSEPL
+288 GMAEPL
-296 ATPGVASAVG
+296 ATPGVAGAVG
-306 LLVGLTALAGA
+306 LLIGLTALAGA
-317 VVAPAIAF
+317 VVAPVIAF
-325 FTFRRFGIARSAGVG
+325 YAFRRVGIARSAGAA

-348 LSLAV
+348 VALAV
-353 APTLPLLALA
+353 APTLPLLAA
-363 ITVIAAVS
+363 AVTVIAAVS

-382 AERVAPARRT
+382 AERVAPARRS

-405 NVAGLAAASIAARV
+405 NVAGLAAASIAART
-419 GAPREGDLL
+419 GSPREGDLL
-428 ALTSSFTASAL
+428 ALTPIFAASAL
-439 LFAIGVVGAARLGR
+439 VLAAGVVSAALLHR
-453 RRATLRR
+453 RRATLRA

>member
-1 MVTTS
+1 MS
-6 DRACQFTTL
+6 R
-15 YWDLIGRHAARFVKN
+15 
-30 PRMARQVRTTILWK
+30 VREGHPAWR

-68 PMALEQAGVP
+68 PLALEGTGVP
-78 IGEIASLTG
+78 IGDIASLTG
-87 LSIAGLFV
+87 IAIAGLFV

-123 ALAALIAFALAD
+123 ALAALIAFAVAD
-135 QVWQLVGATVALGF
+135 QAWQLVAATVALGF

-161 REVAPERERAR
+161 REVAPASERAR
-172 AISFFSAAAPMGF
+172 VISLFSAAAPMGF

-210 AALNGILI
+210 ALLNGVLI

-223 AIPDVRPAVP
+223 AIPDVRPTVQ
-233 QRGGVLDVAKRG
+233 QRGSVLQVAKRG
-245 ITEVLRDPIAR
+245 IVEVLTDPIAR
-256 AGYLVLMLG
+256 AGYLVLMLA

-280 AEVSIGSA
+280 AEVSIGPDVA
-288 VGGMSEPL
+288 GLAEPL
-296 ATPGVASAVG
+296 ATPGVAGAVG
-306 LLVGLTALAGA
+306 LLIGLTALAGA
-317 VVAPAIAF
+317 VAAPAIAF
-325 FTFRRFGIARSAGVG
+325 YAFRRIGIARSAGAA

-348 LSLAV
+348 VALAV
-353 APTLPLLALA
+353 APTLPLLAA
-363 ITVIAAVS
+363 AVTVIAAVS

-382 AERVAPARRT
+382 AERVAPARRS

-405 NVAGLAAASIAARV
+405 NVAGLAAASSAARI
-419 GAPREGDLL
+419 GSPREGDLL
-428 ALTSSFTASAL
+428 ALTPIFAASAL
-439 LFAIGVVGAARLGR
+439 VLAAGVVSAALLHR
-453 RRATLRR
+453 RRATLRA

>member
-1 MVTTS
+1 MS
-6 DRACQFTTL
+6 R
-15 YWDLIGRHAARFVKN
+15 
-30 PRMARQVRTTILWK
+30 VREGHPAWR

-68 PMALEQAGVP
+68 PLALEGTGVP
-78 IGEIASLTG
+78 IGDIASLTG
-87 LSIAGLFV
+87 IAIAGLFV

-123 ALAALIAFALAD
+123 ALAALVAFAVAD
-135 QVWQLVGATVALGF
+135 QAWQLVAATVALGF

-161 REVAPERERAR
+161 REVAPASERAR
-172 AISFFSAAAPMGF
+172 VISLFSAAAPMGF

-210 AALNGILI
+210 ALLNGVLI
-218 VANIV
+218 VANII
-223 AIPDVRPAVP
+223 AIPDVRPTVQ
-233 QRGGVLDVAKRG
+233 QRGSVLQVAKRG
-245 ITEVLRDPIAR
+245 IVEVLTDPIAR
-256 AGYLVLMLG
+256 AGYLVLMLA

-280 AEVSIGSA
+280 AEVSIGPDVA
-288 VGGMSEPL
+288 GMAEPL
-296 ATPGVASAVG
+296 ATPGVAGAVG
-306 LLVGLTALAGA
+306 LLIGLTALVGA
-317 VVAPAIAF
+317 VAAPVIAF
-325 FTFRRFGIARSAGVG
+325 YAFRRIGIARSAGAA

-348 LSLAV
+348 AALAV
-353 APTLPLLALA
+353 APTLPLLAA
-363 ITVIAAVS
+363 AVTVIAAVS

-382 AERVAPARRT
+382 AERVAPARRS

-405 NVAGLAAASIAARV
+405 NVAGLAAASAAARA
-419 GAPREGDLL
+419 GSPREGDLL
-428 ALTSSFTASAL
+428 ALTPIFTASAL
-439 LFAIGVVGAARLGR
+439 LLAAGVVSAALLHR
-453 RRATLRR
+453 RRATLRA